1 MKKSNIIFLFGSFPL
16 LLASSFI
23 ATSIIM
29 ILSLWVFFA
38 SYILAS
44 LLATKLMLEK
54 KSIFAFFFTFSLYC
68 VYVKLG
74 EIFFPIIFLS
84 LLPYLYLLGFSYIVY
99 FSLAEYEE
107 TRLPSILLQYSIF
120 FFIISFIREILA
132 FGSLSLPS
140 IYGIANFNIFELI
153 GLSPPFRFLGSFAG
167 TLIMMGVAFTF
178 YFWYANED
186 DSYLRKDIK

>member
-16 LLASSFI
+16 ILASSFI

-38 SYILAS
+38 SYVLAS
-44 LLATKLMLEK
+44 FLATLLTLEK
-54 KSIFAFFFTFSLYC
+54 KSIFAFFFTFGLYC

-74 EIFFPIIFLS
+74 ELFFPIIFLS

-107 TRLPSILLQYSIF
+107 TRLPSTLLQYSIF
-120 FFIISFIREILA
+120 FFIISFMREILA
-132 FGSLSLPS
+132 FGSLSLPY

-167 TLIMMGVAFTF
+167 TLIMMGASSTF
-178 YFWYANED
+178 YFWYINED
-186 DSYLRKDIK
+186 DLYLRKDIK